1 MHWKTTTIYDH
12 TCIRMTPLT
21 KQENDNYCGG
31 DLCRDGELEH
41 ENPAPG
47 NVNCGPL
54 PAGKEVR
61 SLIKNMKR
69 ENYQE
74 SPGILLMELSRT
86 TKLVSETHL
95 DPYGSH
101 NSHFNKRWSYPKN
114 QLLDER
120 QKIQLN
126 IYNALAWSLQE
137 KKKENFH
144 LLWYDFSQQYNPV
157 TRKSNPYVPLV

>member
-1 MHWKTTTIYDH
+1 MHQNDPINKTRKWQLLRRGPVQGWWAGTWEP
-12 TCIRMTPLT
+12 CSRERELWTP
-21 KQENDNYCGG
+21 
-31 DLCRDGELEH
+31 
-41 ENPAPG
+41 
-47 NVNCGPL
+47 

-101 NSHFNKRWSYPKN
+101 NSHFNKRWSYPKS